1 MLKSIWLKSIRWL
14 KSVSSMVFNS
24 VRGAFDVN
32 FLISLVLALG
42 IWVALRNEAV
52 WSTFLGDADREALQI
67 AFNMRV
73 NKTLEG
79 TGPILFLNLDDS
91 VWHGDD
97 ADSPPLAY
105 APRNVVYNLLK
116 AAYGEPGY
124 PRPRVVITDFDLF
137 WRTPDKG
144 PEDQID
150 ALLEQWGKDPDAPL
164 LILQREV
171 MDGDGSRLNPASIRL
186 SPRDRF
192 IRDAPQ
198 HNIVWASAI
207 FTGDEVVGARYYEH
221 FLCLKSEHGVDVVA
235 NTALYAIA
243 GRSATSPRQAIEQ
256 VNMAMEAPR
265 RYCADG
271 GKNWFELPLTG
282 RAPIDFSG
290 RGSLINYNSMPPGGF
305 DYTTPDLIAADMFI
319 IPAATVSMDMIS
331 GLASNNG
338 IVIIGSASLTARD
351 RHMSVYGLMGG
362 SLIIANTIRGLEVG
376 GVVHRLHWYI
386 EAIIL
391 SCFVTLIVLAFWY
404 SRQARDFMIPI
415 DDLPWYAKP
424 FRLPLHLTTNPVIMK
439 ILIGITV
446 FWLGAFATYYMLD
459 YGLWIGFA
467 APAYAAALNEAREDF
482 EELMEN
488 LREKRTHRK

>member
-1 MLKSIWLKSIRWL
+1 MVFWRIKSIGLIIFDSLK
-14 KSVSSMVFNS
+14 
-24 VRGAFDVN
+24 GAFDFN
-32 FLISLVLALG
+32 FLLSLVMALG
-42 IWVALRNEAV
+42 IWLALRNGAI

-97 ADSPPLAY
+97 ANSPPLAY

-116 AAYGEPGY
+116 AAYGEPGAQ
-124 PRPRVVITDFDLF
+124 RPKVVIADFDLF
-137 WRTPDKG
+137 WRTPDTG
-144 PEDQID
+144 PENQID
-150 ALLEQWGKDPDAPL
+150 ALLEQWGKDPGAPL
-164 LILQREV
+164 LVLQREV
-171 MDGDGSRLNPASIRL
+171 MDGDGSRTAPATIRA
-186 SPRDRF
+186 SPRDHF
-192 IRDAPQ
+192 ITDAPQ

-207 FTGDEVVGARYYEH
+207 FTGDEVVGARYFEH
-221 FLCLKSEHGVDVVA
+221 FLCLKTDHGADVVA
-235 NTALYAIA
+235 NTALYAVA
-243 GRSATSPRQAIEQ
+243 GRTATSPRQAIEQ
-256 VNMAMEAPR
+256 VNQAMKVPR
-265 RYCADG
+265 QYCANG
-271 GKNWFELPLTG
+271 GRDWYELPLTG

-290 RGSLINYNSMPPGGF
+290 RGSLINYNANPPDNF
-305 DYTTPDLIAADMFI
+305 DYSSPDLIAADMFI
-319 IPAATVSMDMIS
+319 IPAEAVSTDMVS

-376 GVVHRLHWYI
+376 GVVHRLHWYV
-386 EAIIL
+386 EAAIL
-391 SCFVTLIVLAFWY
+391 SVFVTLIVLAFWY

-415 DDLPWYAKP
+415 EDLPWYARP
-424 FRLPLHLTTNPVIMK
+424 FRLPLHLMTNPVIMK
-439 ILIGITV
+439 IVIGISV
-446 FWLGAFATYYMLD
+446 FWMGAIATYYMLD

-488 LREKRTHRK
+488 LREKRTHKK